1 MDYHEFSGYPRHEIE
16 HKKTRKILI
25 NVFDK
30 TGANTVVVDR
40 LIHKASAYYRDA
52 GSRGAGGVHAHLDF
66 GRSVNPIS
74 TKGQIMF
81 PIL

>member
-1 MDYHEFSGYPRHEIE
+1 MNSQATPGMKLNI
-16 HKKTRKILI
+16 KKTRKILI

-52 GSRGAGGVHAHLDF
+52 GSRGAGGGHAHL
-66 GRSVNPIS
+66 
-74 TKGQIMF
+74 
-81 PIL
+81 